1 MELYSLVF
9 FLSIDIKQFITVL
22 FFYNIALICD
32 PKTGHLHCC
41 RWHLSREWA
50 YVWILFLYL
59 IFTLKALNRSWVYS
73 WENQKQN
80 GGNYILNFG
89 LKLLEVLLFT
99 ACVGTIYS
107 LCWGN
112 TYYMCSLLSRISLKP
127 LNEVQTVKKA
137 WLCWTLLC
145 ARNADFFWPLSPLVV
160 TITKI
165 TAFN

>member
-1 MELYSLVF
+1 MWSQNRTSALLQMTFVQRVILCLNSIFIFNPYSQSL
-9 FLSIDIKQFITVL
+9 KQE
-22 FFYNIALICD
+22 
-32 PKTGHLHCC
+32 
-41 RWHLSREWA
+41 LSRQLRESKTKRRELHSEFWFKIA
-50 YVWILFLYL
+50 GSACFPTI
-59 IFTLKALNRSWVYS
+59 IS
-73 WENQKQN
+73 
-80 GGNYILNFG
+80 
-89 LKLLEVLLFT
+89 FT
-99 ACVGTIYS
+99 ASVGTIYS

-127 LNEVQTVKKA
+127 LNRVQTVKKA